1 MQKKWI
7 INMFLV
13 VLLSLF
19 TLEAHA
25 ATQKVELEGEKAF
38 KQARGEAVIRD
49 AGADQKQIQVKA
61 SGLKPNSVYTLWFV
75 TEKPRMDMAGVGTG
89 DYSFRTDSR
98 GTGQYTAT
106 VPVDEIGKW
115 DLLEV
120 AYHPDANPANM
131 KDIDIALKGELPEE
145 AG

>member
-1 MQKKWI
+1 MRRKWVTNI
-7 INMFLV
+7 VLA

-19 TLEAHA
+19 TINAHA

-38 KQARGEAVIRD
+38 KQAKGEAVIRD
-49 AGADQKQIQVKA
+49 AGADQKQIDIKA

-98 GTGQYTAT
+98 GNGQYTAT
-106 VPVDEIGKW
+106 VSEEALRRW

-131 KDIDIALKGELPEE
+131 ENIDIALKGELPET